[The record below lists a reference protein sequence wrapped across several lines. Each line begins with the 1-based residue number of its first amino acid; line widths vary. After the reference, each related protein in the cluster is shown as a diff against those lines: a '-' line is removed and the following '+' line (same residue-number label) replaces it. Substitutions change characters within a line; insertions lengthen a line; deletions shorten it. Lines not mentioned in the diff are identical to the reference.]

1 MTAMPIAPTGDLQ
14 TSPGPAR
21 WFGRLAVVLALA
33 VGAAVPSAWA
43 QNPNDLFV
51 FDEPRALPEI
61 NFTDAEGQ
69 GLTLA
74 DFRGRVVLLNIWATW
89 CVPCRREMPS
99 LDRLEGILGGK
110 GFVVVPLSID
120 RGGLPVVKRFY
131 EELQLEK
138 LGIYLDPSAKGS
150 RALAIVGLPATLLI
164 DRSGREAF
172 RKMGGAEWDD
182 PKIVELIRPYIET
195 PGKPEPSAPR

>member
-1 MTAMPIAPTGDLQ
+1 MTALPIAPTGDLQ
-14 TSPGPAR
+14 TSRGPAR
-21 WFGRLAVVLALA
+21 WFGWLAVVLALA
-33 VGAAVPSAWA
+33 VGAAVPSASA

-74 DFRGRVVLLNIWATW
+74 DFRERVVLLNIWATW

-164 DRSGREAF
+164 DRNGREAF

-195 PGKPEPSAPR
+195 PGKPEPSARR